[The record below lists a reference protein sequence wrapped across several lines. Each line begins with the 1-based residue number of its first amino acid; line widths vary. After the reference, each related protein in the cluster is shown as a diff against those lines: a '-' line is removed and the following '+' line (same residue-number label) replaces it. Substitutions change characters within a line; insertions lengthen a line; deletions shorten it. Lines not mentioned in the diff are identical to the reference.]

1 MHCTRSLTD
10 QSFHDASIRRRLLR
24 RRSGADTVIRPSR
37 FRVRQMVVPLPARV
51 SLIDGI
57 GRHTELPTS
66 KQSHPWLL
74 VAQTDPYTRD
84 CPLNPIFMP
93 GGAPKAHEVLSKM

>member
-1 MHCTRSLTD
+1 MHIESTTTFNQSL
-10 QSFHDASIRRRLLR
+10 HDASSRRRLLR

-57 GRHTELPTS
+57 
-66 KQSHPWLL
+66 
-74 VAQTDPYTRD
+74 Y
-84 CPLNPIFMP
+84 
-93 GGAPKAHEVLSKM
+93 VLT